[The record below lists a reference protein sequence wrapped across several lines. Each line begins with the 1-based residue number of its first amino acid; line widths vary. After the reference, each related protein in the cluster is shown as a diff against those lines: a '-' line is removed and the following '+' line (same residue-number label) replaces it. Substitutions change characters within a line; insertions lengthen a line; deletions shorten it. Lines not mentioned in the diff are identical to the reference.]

1 MVDMTTIRWQKMIIK
16 CLVERMWAFIVSGAL
31 YLVGVAIVLV
41 IKPSIMFTPDGN
53 WKEFGIGQSEA
64 RYTTFPFWLFCLLWA
79 VASYVIVLLTL
90 PLIIDMDSVNTNE
103 YTEAVYARNKKPRV
117 KRVVEESDLLFDDE
131 MEEPV
136 KTLPKGYYVLNKKAS
151 RLAGTP
157 KYVFMGEEEP

>member
-1 MVDMTTIRWQKMIIK
+1 
-16 CLVERMWAFIVSGAL
+16 MWTFIVSGAL
-31 YLVGVAIVLV
+31 YLVGVAVVLV

-90 PLIIDMDSVNTNE
+90 PLIIDMEPVDTNE
-103 YTEAVYARNKKPRV
+103 YTEAVYTRNKKLKA

>member
-1 MVDMTTIRWQKMIIK
+1 MLT
-16 CLVERMWAFIVSGAL
+16 FIVAGAL
-31 YLVGVAIVLV
+31 YLVGVAVVLV

-79 VASYVIVLLTL
+79 VLSYVIVLLTL
-90 PLIIDMDSVNTNE
+90 PLIIDTNPVDTDSHE
-103 YTEAVYARNKKPRV
+103 EAVYSRNNKKLRNKKM
-117 KRVVEESDLLFDDE
+117 VEESDLLFDDE
-131 MEEPV
+131 VEPV

-157 KYVFMGEEEP
+157 KYVFIAEEP

>member
-1 MVDMTTIRWQKMIIK
+1 
-16 CLVERMWAFIVSGAL
+16 MWTFIVSGAL
-31 YLVGVAIVLV
+31 YLVGVAVILV

-90 PLIIDMDSVNTNE
+90 PLLIDMEPQDTNT
-103 YTEAVYARNKKPRV
+103 YTEVYTRNKKNRS
-117 KRVVEESDLLFDDE
+117 KRVVEESDLVFDDE
-131 MEEPV
+131 VEPV

-157 KYVFMGEEEP
+157 KYVFIAEEP